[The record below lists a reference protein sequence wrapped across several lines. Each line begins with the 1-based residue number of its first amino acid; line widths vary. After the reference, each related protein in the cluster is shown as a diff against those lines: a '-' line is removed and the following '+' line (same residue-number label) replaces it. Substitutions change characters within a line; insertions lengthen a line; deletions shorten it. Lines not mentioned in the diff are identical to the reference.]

1 MSKKALI
8 TGITGQDGAYL
19 AKFLLEKGYTVY
31 GTFRRVSTP
40 NFWRLNYLKI
50 LEKVELIPM
59 DLADLSSI
67 IEAIIYSEPDEIY
80 LLAAQSFVGRSFEEP
95 ISTSDITGLGA
106 VRMLE
111 AARLLKTDARIYQAS
126 TSELYGNDTSK
137 LKNENSQFR
146 PESPYAAAKLY
157 SYWITKIYKH
167 GYGMFVCNGILFNH
181 ESPIRGL
188 EFVSR
193 KVTNAV
199 ARIKLGLQK
208 DIHLGNMKAIRDW
221 GYAGDYVNA
230 MWLMMQQDYADNFVI
245 ATGVGHSVEELVK
258 TAFSE
263 AGLDSSGYVVKDR
276 TLERPVDVNSL
287 IGDYTKAKTEL
298 GWIPKTS
305 FQELVSYMYQ
315 EDFRRWN
322 DFINGKQV
330 IWDAPSYNDKLK
342 IASVRYSLRL

>member
-1 MSKKALI
+1 MSRTALI

-19 AKFLLEKGYTVY
+19 ARFLLDKGYNVF

-50 LEKVELIPM
+50 LDKVELIPM

-67 IEAIIYSEPDEIY
+67 VEAINYSSPDEIY
-80 LLAAQSFVGRSFEEP
+80 MLAAQSFVGRSFEEP

-111 AARLLKTDARIYQAS
+111 AVRLLKVDSKIYQAS
-126 TSELYGNDTSK
+126 TSELFGNDHSPV
-137 LKNENSQFR
+137 KNEDSLFT

-157 SYWITKIYKH
+157 SYWITKIYKK
-167 GYGMFVCNGILFNH
+167 GYGIFLSNGILFNH

-199 ARIKLGLQK
+199 AKIKLGLQK
-208 DIHLGNMKAIRDW
+208 DIHLGNLDAIRDW
-221 GYAGDYVNA
+221 GYAGDYVQA
-230 MWLMMQQDYADNFVI
+230 MWLMLQKDEPDDFVI
-245 ATGVGHSVEELVK
+245 STGQGHTVKQLVE

-263 AGLDSSGYVVKDR
+263 ANINSSDYIVRDKK
-276 TLERPVDVNSL
+276 LERPIDVNSL
-287 IGDYTKAKTEL
+287 IGDPSKARIEL
-298 GWIPKTS
+298 NWTPKTS
-305 FQELVSYMYQ
+305 FRELIRYMYK
-315 EDFRRWN
+315 EDYKRWS
-322 DFINGKQV
+322 DFINGKEV
-330 IWDAPSYNDKLK
+330 IWDAPLYSDKLK
-342 IASVRYSLRL
+342 IANVRYSLKF